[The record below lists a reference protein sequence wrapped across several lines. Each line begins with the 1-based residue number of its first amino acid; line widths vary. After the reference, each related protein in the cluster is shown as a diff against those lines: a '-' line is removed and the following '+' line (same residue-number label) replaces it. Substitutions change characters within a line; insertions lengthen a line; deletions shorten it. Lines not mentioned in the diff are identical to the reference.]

1 MVILGC
7 GNNSEFNEPLIVRAL
22 EVTEVMVQKDI

>member
-7 GNNSEFNEPLIVRAL
+7 GNNSEFNDPLIVRAL